1 MKNKIEIFS
10 SEHLKN
16 FLCNLKRCFDIN
28 FRDNQEKEILFD
40 QKKFSLIF
48 IEEKDVVLI
57 NCLNKISK
65 NKNLLVVCKEHSVYE
80 KLCFV
85 KNNTLV
91 APISINKLINV
102 INSSINFTK
111 HNFGNIELKNFII
124 KNIETNL
131 IINLTEI
138 ENHILLKLFKE
149 ESVHKSKLERDV
161 LEIKED
167 INTSS
172 IESHLNRI
180 RKKLNKIESN
190 VTIVSKDKSV
200 NLEFSI

>member
-10 SEHLKN
+10 SEDLKN
-16 FLCNLKRCFDIN
+16 FLSNLKRCFDIN
-28 FRDNQEKEILFD
+28 FRDYQEKEILFD

-48 IEEKDVVLI
+48 VGEGDEVLI
-57 NCLNKISK
+57 NYLNKITK
-65 NKNLLVVCKEHSVYE
+65 NKNLLILCKEYSVYE
-80 KLCFV
+80 KLSFV
-85 KNNTLV
+85 KSNALI
-91 APISINKLINV
+91 APIPIKKLIHD

-111 HNFGNIELKNFII
+111 HNFGNIELNNFIL
-124 KNIETNL
+124 KNINTNL
-131 IINLTEI
+131 VINLTEI

-149 ESVHKSKLERDV
+149 EIVHKSKLERDV

-180 RKKLNKIESN
+180 RKKLKKIGSSI
-190 VTIVSKDKSV
+190 TIVSKDKSV
-200 NLEFSI
+200 NLESSI